1 MIAPLLLLAV
11 LLLPVA
17 HLKVT
22 WFGLPLY
29 LPEMA
34 VFCAAVSFWF
44 SPKRK
49 EGVSLPDKGV
59 LIGIGL
65 FLLGALFSFLANP
78 LSLTGLGMLKS
89 WFFFPALFG
98 YLVWFEMK
106 EVSRRS
112 KFLLVWFL
120 VIAAVATRSLSFF
133 VSGEM
138 TYDGRLTGDFPSPN
152 FLAFFL
158 APGIFIALS
167 FFLNA
172 IKEQKRW
179 NEIFFGITLIVFF
192 FALFLTHSYGVWF
205 GVIVALLVFFF
216 GRAFV
221 NGTQKEWWIIGLIFF
236 VALSLF
242 GFDQGNEK
250 WQTLIHQEERSS
262 LSSRVMIWQA
272 AVRIAGDHPVLGIGV
287 GRFQE
292 MYLAYQVYF
301 PPYLE
306 WAVPEPHN
314 IFLALFLATGF
325 VGLIGF
331 LIFFRRMMLLL
342 IQTVLVFGETKKQ
355 QDAVL
360 MLSLWTLFLLYGLF
374 DTPYFKNDLAY
385 LFFLTVALSLP
396 VKDTYSSIR

>member
-1 MIAPLLLLAV
+1 MTFSFLLLAL

-106 EVSRRS
+106 EASHRS
-112 KFLLVWFL
+112 TFLLVWFL

-138 TYDGRLTGDFPSPN
+138 TYDGRLAGDFSSPN

-172 IKEQKRW
+172 LKEQKRW
-179 NEIFFGITLIVFF
+179 NEIFFGISLIVFF
-192 FALFLTHSYGVWF
+192 FALFLTHSYGVWM

-216 GRAFV
+216 GRVFAS
-221 NGTQKEWWIIGLIFF
+221 GIKKEWWIIGLIFF
-236 VALSLF
+236 TALSLF
-242 GFDQGNEK
+242 GFDRGSEK
-250 WQTLIHQEERSS
+250 WQTLIQQEERSS
-262 LSSRVMIWQA
+262 FSSRVMIWQA
-272 AVRIAGDHPVLGIGV
+272 ALKIASDHPVLGIGI

-301 PPYLE
+301 PLYLE

-314 IFLALFLATGF
+314 IFLALFLATGI

-331 LIFFRRMMLLL
+331 LILFSRLIFLLT
-342 IQTVLVFGETKKQ
+342 QRAFVFGETKKQ

-360 MLSLWTLFLLYGLF
+360 MLSLWAVFLCYGLF